1 MSPELYKRWRLGLGF
16 VTAKNLAEHLDMAAI
31 SISTYESRGSGSSA
45 DDKLLR
51 ILEKKIIERSDDFI
65 NAVVETAAKFGMLS
79 GSYTGTQVPGEQTGN
94 EEKVLEQA
102 ANTRTMLA
110 DKALELKVYDLEERV
125 KTLERIIAKN
135 T

>member
-79 GSYTGTQVPGEQTGN
+79 GSYTGTQVP
-94 EEKVLEQA
+94 V
-102 ANTRTMLA
+102 
-110 DKALELKVYDLEERV
+110 
-125 KTLERIIAKN
+125 
-135 T
+135 

>member
-1 MSPELYKRWRLGLGF
+1 
-16 VTAKNLAEHLDMAAI
+16 MAAI

-79 GSYTGTQVPGEQTGN
+79 NTHQGNPAAGEQNTP
-94 EEKVLEQA
+94 EDKVLEQA
-102 ANTRTMLA
+102 ASSRAILA

>member
-79 GSYTGTQVPGEQTGN
+79 NTYPGTQVPGEQVSS

-102 ANTRTMLA
+102 AGTRSMLA

>member
-79 GSYTGTQVPGEQTGN
+79 NTHQGN
-94 EEKVLEQA
+94 PAAGDQNTPEDKVLEQA
-102 ANTRTMLA
+102 ASSRAILA

>member
-65 NAVVETAAKFGMLS
+65 NAVVETAAKFGMLP
-79 GSYTGTQVPGEQTGN
+79 GGYPPQNPGELPA
-94 EEKVLEQA
+94 EDRPDA
-102 ANTRTMLA
+102 AAPGRAAA
-110 DKALELKVYDLEERV
+110 DKALELKLYDLEERV
-125 KTLERIIAKN
+125 RTLEKIIARN

>member
-79 GSYTGTQVPGEQTGN
+79 GSYTGTQVTGEQTGT
-94 EEKVLEQA
+94 EEKALEQA

>member
-51 ILEKKIIERSDDFI
+51 ILEKKIIERSDDFMCSTRRGFWY
-65 NAVVETAAKFGMLS
+65 NN
-79 GSYTGTQVPGEQTGN
+79 TQN
-94 EEKVLEQA
+94 KH
-102 ANTRTMLA
+102 R
-110 DKALELKVYDLEERV
+110 
-125 KTLERIIAKN
+125 
-135 T
+135 

>member
-79 GSYTGTQVPGEQTGN
+79 GSYNGTQVPGEQTGN